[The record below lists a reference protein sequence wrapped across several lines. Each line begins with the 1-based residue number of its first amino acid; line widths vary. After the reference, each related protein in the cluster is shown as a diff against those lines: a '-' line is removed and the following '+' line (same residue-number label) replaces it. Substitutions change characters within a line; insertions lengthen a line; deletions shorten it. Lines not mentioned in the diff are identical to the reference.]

1 MAAPFHHPP
10 DATNPTRTN
19 LTTHSAAMASF
30 DAILEELDGA
40 YAPNT
45 LDGYRKDLRRLVRL
59 GSGVRL

>member
-1 MAAPFHHPP
+1 
-10 DATNPTRTN
+10 
-19 LTTHSAAMASF
+19 MASF